1 MRRARTLVAARGR
14 RVRIKRVYDERSP
27 SDGYRVLV
35 DRLWPRG
42 ITKQHAAIDAWL
54 RELAPSSE
62 LRQWFD
68 HDPRRWLEFRRRYRG
83 ELRQHNGQLDE
94 LRQRAAHRQVTLV
107 YGARDQLFNQAVVLK
122 EVIQD
127 A

>member
-54 RELAPSSE
+54 REMAPSSE

-83 ELRQHNGQLDE
+83 ELRQHNGPLNE